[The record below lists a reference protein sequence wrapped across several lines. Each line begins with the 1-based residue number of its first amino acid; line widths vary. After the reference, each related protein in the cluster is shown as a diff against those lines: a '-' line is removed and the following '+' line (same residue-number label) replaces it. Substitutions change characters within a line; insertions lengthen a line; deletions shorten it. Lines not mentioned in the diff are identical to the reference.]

1 MKLKK
6 TVSFWCYHDSYE
18 AGRMNVEDMV
28 AAAAKAGATGIEALP
43 NNYDMVPYPYGYTQ
57 DDCAKWKDL
66 LAKYNMEP
74 TCLSSVI
81 ICLPTLECGADT
93 TGMRNLHIGASHE
106 EMEALFKNEVQLTHD
121 LGFNRMRHPLMA
133 GIPMDIIEKYLP
145 MAEDLGIALDLEI
158 HSPYQFD
165 GPEVD
170 RQLEMIERSRLKL
183 SGLIPDLNAI
193 QDRLPKVYRD
203 RMLKAGADI
212 KAIEEID
219 AALLAHENMRAAG
232 DKLLAYVKDDATRQ
246 YVQTAAALRPDSLE
260 KLRPLAGYI
269 HYFHGKFFDIDETL
283 NETCLDYPKVLRFLD
298 SIGYDGWFCSEY
310 EGWLFHGRN
319 GEEEIEQV
327 ERHIKMVEK
336 MEAEI

>member
-6 TVSFWCYHDSYE
+6 TVSFWSYTQSYNN
-18 AGRMNVEDMV
+18 GRMNVEDIL
-28 AAAAKAGATGIEALP
+28 AAIAKAGATGVEILP
-43 NNYDMVPYPYGYTQ
+43 NNFDICTYPGQYTQ
-57 DDCAKWKDL
+57 DECQRWKDL
-66 LAKYNMEP
+66 MAKYSLEP

-81 ICLPTLECGADT
+81 ICLPVLECGADT

-106 EMEALFKNEVQLTHD
+106 EMDTLFKNEVQLTHD

-145 MAEDLGIALDLEI
+145 MAEDLGIALDMEI

-165 GPEVD
+165 GPEVEQ
-170 RQLEMIERSRLKL
+170 QLEMIERSRLKL
-183 SGLIPDLNAI
+183 SGLIPDL
-193 QDRLPKVYRD
+193 
-203 RMLKAGADI
+203 MLAAGGDEKLMAE
-212 KAIEEID
+212 AD
-219 AALLAHENMRAAG
+219 AALLAHEDMKAVVE
-232 DKLLAYVKDDATRQ
+232 KLLAAAKDEATRA
-246 YVQTAAALRPDSLE
+246 YIGTAAALRPDSLE
-260 KLRPLAGYI
+260 KLRPLAPYI

-310 EGWLFHGRN
+310 EGWLFQGRN
-319 GEEEIEQV
+319 GEEEVEQV
-327 ERHIKMVEK
+327 ERHIKMLEK

>member
-6 TVSFWCYHDSYE
+6 TVSFWSYTQSYNN
-18 AGRMNVEDMV
+18 GRMNVEDML
-28 AAAAKAGATGIEALP
+28 AAIHKAGATGVEILP
-43 NNYDMVPYPYGYTQ
+43 NNFDIVTYPGQYTLEE
-57 DDCAKWKDL
+57 CARWKDL
-66 LAKYNMEP
+66 MAKYSLEP

-81 ICLPTLECGADT
+81 ICLPVLECGADT
-93 TGMRNLHIGASHE
+93 SGLRNLHIGASHE
-106 EMEALFKNEVQLTHD
+106 EMDALFKNEVQLTHD

-145 MAEDLGIALDLEI
+145 MAEDLGIALDMEI

-193 QDRLPKVYRD
+193 QDRLPKVFRD
-203 RMLKAGADI
+203 RMLAAGADV
-212 KAIEEID
+212 KAVEEID
-219 AALLAHENMRAAG
+219 AALLAHENMRKIG
-232 DKLLAYVKDDATRQ
+232 DELLAHATDDATKE
-246 YVQTAAALRPDSLE
+246 YVSTAAALKPDSLE
-260 KLRPLAGYI
+260 KLRPLAPYI
-269 HYFHGKFFDIDETL
+269 HYFHGKFFDIDESL
-283 NETCLDYPKVLRFLD
+283 NETCLDYQKVLRFLD

-319 GEEEIEQV
+319 GEEEVEQV
-327 ERHIKMVEK
+327 ERHIKMLEK